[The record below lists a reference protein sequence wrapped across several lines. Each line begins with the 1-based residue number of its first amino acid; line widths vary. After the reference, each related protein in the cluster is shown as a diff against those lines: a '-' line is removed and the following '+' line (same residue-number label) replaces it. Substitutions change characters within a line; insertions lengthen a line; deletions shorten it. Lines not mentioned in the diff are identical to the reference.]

1 MNELA
6 AHPDIILFIDEIH
19 TIVGAGST
27 ESSNNDIS
35 NMLKPYID
43 RGDIKIIGSTTSEEY
58 QKYLMSDKALAAPLL
73 SDRPWRSLTRPS
85 HFGF

>member
-58 QKYLMSDKALAAPLL
+58 QKYLMSDKALARRFYPIAV
-73 SDRPWRSLTRPS
+73 RSLTRPS